1 MSSHNISP
9 NEDLMRKIAVLRK
22 ALQKESEDRQKEFDE
37 LESLKKKLSILELT
51 LSEKDTQIQI
61 NYHERE
67 RLESEVEKLSQSSN
81 PSTPLQTQGIS
92 KSVAALEQQNKK
104 LLDEYHHSK
113 QQNTELKAKYD
124 YLSHKHNEIKKQISA
139 KDGHLKSVL
148 EELKDN
154 LEEAIREKD
163 LAEKDLEIC
172 KSTYF
177 TLSDSHNKLQNEYQE
192 NIEKQK
198 TLGDEI
204 INFTKELQAKQAQL
218 SKLNERLLKQSENE
232 AILSNKLMQY
242 KNELVE
248 AESYY
253 QKHEVVKINNLNNS
267 QAVIVLKHDHTGEYV
282 IEIEERKDKML
293 YGIKSVENVGKHP
306 HNERRFF
313 IRMAD
318 ASVIEFES
326 GHAESIVTKI
336 NFFLDKAREE
346 I

>member
-1 MSSHNISP
+1 MNNHNISP
-9 NEDLMRKIAVLRK
+9 NEDLMRKIVVLRK

-61 NYHERE
+61 NYLERE
-67 RLESEVEKLSQSSN
+67 RLESDVEKLSQSSN

-104 LLDEYHHSK
+104 LLDEYHQSK

-124 YLSHKHNEIKKQISA
+124 CLSQKHNEIKKQISA

-154 LEEAIREKD
+154 LDEATREKD

-198 TLGDEI
+198 I
-204 INFTKELQAKQAQL
+204 
-218 SKLNERLLKQSENE
+218 
-232 AILSNKLMQY
+232 
-242 KNELVE
+242 
-248 AESYY
+248 
-253 QKHEVVKINNLNNS
+253 
-267 QAVIVLKHDHTGEYV
+267 
-282 IEIEERKDKML
+282 
-293 YGIKSVENVGKHP
+293 
-306 HNERRFF
+306 
-313 IRMAD
+313 
-318 ASVIEFES
+318 
-326 GHAESIVTKI
+326 
-336 NFFLDKAREE
+336 
-346 I
+346 